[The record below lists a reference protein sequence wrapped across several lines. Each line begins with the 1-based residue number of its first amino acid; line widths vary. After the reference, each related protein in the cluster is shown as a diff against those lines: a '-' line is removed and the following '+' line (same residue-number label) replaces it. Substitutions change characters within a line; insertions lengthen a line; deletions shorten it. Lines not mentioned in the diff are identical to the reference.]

1 MKKMKLRNKIFTIV
15 LICLI
20 VLAVV
25 GIGVGYAL
33 IGADVLG
40 WFTSR
45 YAMWFYIFVILYV
58 LIWLG
63 LYVYDQIKSL

>member
-1 MKKMKLRNKIFTIV
+1 MKNMKLRNKIFTIV

-25 GIGVGYAL
+25 GIGIGYAL

-40 WFTSR
+40 WFTTR
-45 YAMWFYIFVILYV
+45 YAMWTYIFIVLYI

-63 LYVYDQIKSL
+63 LYVYDQIKNL

>member
-1 MKKMKLRNKIFTIV
+1 MGKMKLRNKIFTIV

-25 GIGVGYAL
+25 GIGIGYAL
-33 IGADVLG
+33 IGADVLA
-40 WFTSR
+40 WFSSR
-45 YAMWFYIFVILYV
+45 YAMWVYVFVILYV

>member
-45 YAMWFYIFVILYV
+45 YAMWVYVFVIMYV